1 MVRPRKP
8 SDPDVWPIP
17 CTRCGGHYPIAAK
30 WPDGPVCTYCYQQAK
45 RTRGT
50 CGCGHT
56 GVLPGVL
63 DGRPACRRC
72 SGIALNLDCRI
83 CGAEDEL
90 YRGGRCQR
98 CELAV
103 LVDHLLTDPQSGTIA
118 AELVPVAAALKVMAR
133 PNSGITWIRQRHVTA
148 FLADLSSAPT
158 ITHDSLDALPA
169 SRTRDYVRAL
179 LVEHGV
185 LLQRDETRLRYRQWA
200 TEALDRVHHPAMREI
215 IDRYVRWHLLRRM
228 NQSETVSH
236 GTFLRSKQTVSVA
249 IDFVNWLGTE
259 GLELGDLRQGHLD
272 HWIATGPT
280 TRLIVD
286 RFLGWATASRLVAP
300 ELTVPKHRRGTS
312 RRLSAAEQ
320 DHALQIAV
328 HTDVLSS
335 RDRALAIL
343 VLVFAQQIENIVR
356 LRWDDVTITDD
367 QVTIRLADLEIA
379 LPEPL
384 DQPWRDLA
392 VNPGHDQT
400 AAHPRSNWVFRGY
413 TPGRHLDPA
422 AARDRLGRTFSAR
435 AARLGTLE
443 HLSKLAPV
451 AIIAETLGYHPATIE
466 RHAAASSAGYAEY
479 IAAINDAQTDLAIDS
494 P

>member
-8 SDPDVWPIP
+8 SDPQAWPIP
-17 CTRCGGHYPIAAK
+17 CTRCGEHYQIATH
-30 WPDGPVCTYCYQQAK
+30 WPDGPVCNYCYQQAK

-63 DGRPACRRC
+63 DGVPACRRC
-72 SGIALNLDCRI
+72 SGISVNLDCRV

-98 CELAV
+98 CELAS
-103 LVDHLLTDPQSGTIA
+103 LVDDLLTDPRSGTIA
-118 AELVPVAAALKVMAR
+118 AELTPVATALKAMAR

-148 FLADLSSAPT
+148 FLGALVTVPA
-158 ITHDSLDALPA
+158 ITHHSLDTLPA

-185 LLQRDETRLRYRQWA
+185 LPQRDETRIRYRQWA
-200 TEALDRVHHPAMREI
+200 SDALDRIHQPAMREI

-236 GTFLRSKQTVSVA
+236 GAFLRSKQTVTVA
-249 IDFVNWLGTE
+249 IDFVNWLDSE
-259 GLELGDLRQGHLD
+259 GLELGDLRQSHLD
-272 HWIATGPT
+272 RWIATGPT

-286 RFLGWATASRLVAP
+286 RFLGWATASRLVPA

-312 RRLSAAEQ
+312 RRLSATEQ
-320 DHALQIAV
+320 DHALQTAV
-328 HTDVLSS
+328 HTGELSS

-343 VLVFAQQIENIVR
+343 ILVFAQPVENIVR
-356 LRWDDVTITDD
+356 LRWDDVTITDE

-392 VNPGHDQT
+392 VNPVHDQT

-422 AARDRLGRTFSAR
+422 AARDRLRRTFSAR

-443 HLSKLAPV
+443 HLSTLAPV

-479 IAAINDAQTDLAIDS
+479 IAAINDTRS
-494 P
+494 T

>member
-8 SDPDVWPIP
+8 SDPDAWPIP
-17 CTRCGGHYPIAAK
+17 CTRCRGHYPIAAN
-30 WPDGPVCTYCYQQAK
+30 WPDGPICNYCYQQAK

-63 DGRPACRRC
+63 DGHPVCRRC
-72 SGIALNLDCRI
+72 SGIALNLDCRV
-83 CGAEDEL
+83 CGVEDEL

-98 CELAV
+98 CELAS
-103 LVDHLLTDPQSGTIA
+103 LVDDLLTDPQSGTIV
-118 AELVPVAAALKVMAR
+118 AELAPVAVALKAMAR

-148 FLADLSSAPT
+148 FLEGLSTAPT
-158 ITHDSLDALPA
+158 ITHGSLDALPA

-179 LVEHGV
+179 LVEYGV
-185 LLQRDETRLRYRQWA
+185 LPPRDEIRIRYRQWT
-200 TEALDRVHHPAMREI
+200 TEALNRVHQPAMREI
-215 IDRYVRWHLLRRM
+215 IDRYVRWHVLRRM

-236 GTFLRSKQTVSVA
+236 GAFLRSKQTVTVA
-249 IDFVNWLGTE
+249 IDFVNWLSNE
-259 GLELGDLRQGHLD
+259 GLGLGDLRQGHLD
-272 HWIATGPT
+272 HWIATGST

-286 RFLGWATASRLVAP
+286 RFLGWAIASRLATP

-320 DHALQIAV
+320 DHALQVAV
-328 HTDVLSS
+328 HTDELSS

-343 VLVFAQQIENIVR
+343 VLVFAQQIENIVQ
-356 LRWDDVTITDD
+356 LRWDDVTITDE

-379 LPEPL
+379 LPTPL
-384 DQPWRDLA
+384 DQPWRDLT

-400 AAHPRSNWVFRGY
+400 AAHPHSNWVFRGY
-413 TPGRHLDPA
+413 TPGRHLDSA
-422 AARDRLGRTFSAR
+422 TARDRLRRTFSAR

-443 HLSKLAPV
+443 QLSRLAPV

-479 IAAINDAQTDLAIDS
+479 IAAIDDAQST
-494 P
+494 